1 LNLVKRKRDQS
12 GLQHPVHLQEGAFT
26 LDSLSI
32 RPALDSVA
40 ILHDKTHRGHGMAYR
55 RSLAW
60 LGGCAAV
67 ALLVGSAAP
76 ASAQNRA
83 AMEVPAD
90 KARVTGQMTIDY
102 SSRSERSSSGIDTY
116 DLQEMKVAD
125 LFIMR
130 GTVQRQP
137 GSRMTYSLRYD
148 VLNPSNPSQV
158 ARDVAILRGDL
169 PIDSKGRYLPS
180 DGDLRIDVVKGQQ
193 SSSKFGGVLQGR
205 KVLKWWDVA
214 SRLRNARAEAE
225 KVYSRVVEGKTVS
238 IKVKN
243 PDPLGFESV
252 QLAGGPFSFL
262 VPAKVTGNLDYDYE
276 LGNWLTDAGGLNIA
290 YTIGDRT
297 YTDKVTGSIRYVEEE
312 GNFTDPAGKK
322 REYTGYY
329 DYNLRWNEQSVQND
343 QSFFSGGTQT
353 QDPDAFFSSSDQTKP
368 GIYGKVYYKDS
379 EDHCKKQKN
388 EKGDEECVGP
398 TRSEVVYDLKAVGL
412 TYQQLASW
420 MKIEPLALGPLTDE

>member
-1 LNLVKRKRDQS
+1 MKRLS
-12 GLQHPVHLQEGAFT
+12 NHPT
-26 LDSLSI
+26 
-32 RPALDSVA
+32 LDSVA
-40 ILHDKTHRGHGMAYR
+40 ILQKKTHRGHGMAFR
-55 RSLAW
+55 RDLTW
-60 LGGCAAV
+60 LGCAAV
-67 ALLVGSAAP
+67 ALSVGMAGPAA
-76 ASAQNRA
+76 AQNRA
-83 AMEVPAD
+83 AMPVTPD

-102 SSRSERSSSGIDTY
+102 ASRSERSSSGIDSY
-116 DLQEMKVAD
+116 DMQELKVAD
-125 LFIMR
+125 LYIMR
-130 GTVQRQP
+130 GSVQRQP
-137 GSRMTYSLRYD
+137 GSKLTYSLRFD
-148 VLNPSNPSQV
+148 VLNPANPSQI

-169 PIDSKGRYLPS
+169 PIDSKGRYLPA

-193 SSSKFGGVLQGR
+193 SSSKYGGVLQGR

-225 KVYSRVVEGKTVS
+225 KVYSRVVEGKTIS

-252 QLAGGPFSFL
+252 QLPAGPFSFL

-276 LGNWLTDAGGLNIA
+276 LGNWLTDSNGLNIA
-290 YTIGDRT
+290 YTVGDRP

-312 GNFTDPAGKK
+312 GKFTDPNGKA

-329 DYNLRWNEQSVQND
+329 DYNLRWNEQTAQND
-343 QSFFSGGTQT
+343 QSFFSNNAQS
-353 QDPDAFFSSSDQTKP
+353 QDVDAFFSSSDQTKP

-379 EDHCKKQKN
+379 EDNCKKQKD
-388 EKGDEECVGP
+388 EKGDEACVGP

-412 TYQQLASW
+412 TNQQLASW